1 MIGSIEE
8 LGNSGDDDIDGDLSS
23 SESRNDETQRKSR
36 RTRRKRKS
44 MNSLTV
50 FDEMNESSSDTEDME
65 IYNVKPTRSGRL
77 PKRRKLQ
84 APNIESSDYSDVEES
99 IPQDSKTTNVKETEK
114 SESQSHDIISNVI
127 PNIKDIEPGSLVI
140 LTRESPGEPGKTV
153 VQVYMV
159 SKDYNANDPNS
170 EQNMT
175 PVDLSPE
182 LLATVNSKIS
192 EAQPVHVKSHA
203 TNVSE

>member
-8 LGNSGDDDIDGDLSS
+8 LGNSCDEDIDGDLSS
-23 SESRNDETQRKSR
+23 GESRNEERQKKSR
-36 RTRRKRKS
+36 RSRRKRKS
-44 MNSLTV
+44 INSV
-50 FDEMNESSSDTEDME
+50 IAYDEADDSSSDTEGME

-84 APNIESSDYSDVEES
+84 APNVDSSDYSDLEETGAE
-99 IPQDSKTTNVKETEK
+99 DSQKLNSTE
-114 SESQSHDIISNVI
+114 SERTESQTHDIISNII
-127 PNIKDIEPGSLVI
+127 PNMRDIEPGSLVI

-159 SKDYNANDPNS
+159 SKDYNANDPNA

-175 PVDLSPE
+175 PVNLSPE

-192 EAQPVHVKSHA
+192 EAQPVHVKPHV
-203 TNVSE
+203 TNTSE